1 VKTTILA
8 AACAVALQGTTGA
21 QAQIY
26 PSKPI
31 TMIVPFAAG
40 GPADALA
47 RVVGERMRGPLGQP
61 VIIENVAGATGTI
74 GVARVVQAAPD
85 GHTIGIGHVGTHVQN
100 GALHQLP
107 YDLLKDLEPIALL
120 PANPSLIVA
129 KKALP
134 ASDLKELIAWL
145 KANPDKAS
153 AGTAGIGSGA
163 HIALAYLQSAT
174 GTRFQIVPYRGG
186 GAVLNDLVAGHID
199 LTIDQVS
206 NSIAMV
212 RSGSVRAFAIT
223 SKARLAAAPDIPTVA
238 EAGLPG
244 LEMSTWYGL
253 WAPKSTPRDSTVKLN
268 AAVVE
273 SLADPALRAR
283 FTELGMEIPPLER
296 QSPEALGA
304 LQKAEAEKWWPI
316 IKAAGIKIE

>member
-1 VKTTILA
+1 MKTTILA

-47 RVVGERMRGPLGQP
+47 RIMGERMRGTLGQP

-174 GTRFQIVPYRGG
+174 GTRLQIVPYRGG

-253 WAPKSTPRDSTVKLN
+253 WAPKGTPRDSIAKLN

-283 FTELGMEIPPLER
+283 FTELGMEIPPRER
-296 QSPEALGA
+296 QSPEALGTF
-304 LQKAEAEKWWPI
+304 QKAEAEKWWPI

>member
-1 VKTTILA
+1 MKKLILA
-8 AACAVALQGTTGA
+8 AACAAALQGVTGA
-21 QAQIY
+21 CAQIY

-47 RVVGERMRGPLGQP
+47 RIVGERMRAPLGQP
-61 VIIENVAGATGTI
+61 VIIENVVGATGTI

-85 GHTIGIGHVGTHVQN
+85 GTTIGIGHVGTHVQN
-100 GALHQLP
+100 AALHQLP

-120 PANPSLIVA
+120 PANPSLIIA

-134 ASDLKELIAWL
+134 ANDLKELIAWL

-174 GTRFQIVPYRGG
+174 STRLQIVPYRGG

-253 WAPKSTPRDSTVKLN
+253 WAPKGTPRDSIAKLN

-273 SLADPALRAR
+273 SRADPVLRAR
-283 FTELGMEIPPLER
+283 FTELGMELPPHEQ

-304 LQKAEAEKWWPI
+304 FQKAEAAKWWPI

>member
-47 RVVGERMRGPLGQP
+47 RVVGERMRGPLGQR

-253 WAPKSTPRDSTVKLN
+253 WAPKSTPRDSIAKLN

-283 FTELGMEIPPLER
+283 FTELGMEIPPRER

-304 LQKAEAEKWWPI
+304 FQKAEAEKWWPI
-316 IKAAGIKIE
+316 IKAADIKIE

>member
-1 VKTTILA
+1 
-8 AACAVALQGTTGA
+8 
-21 QAQIY
+21 
-26 PSKPI
+26 
-31 TMIVPFAAG
+31 MIVPFAAG

-47 RVVGERMRGPLGQP
+47 RIVGERMRGPLGQP

-238 EAGLPG
+238 EAGLP
-244 LEMSTWYGL
+244 ET
-253 WAPKSTPRDSTVKLN
+253 RDVYL
-268 AAVVE
+268 VWPV
-273 SLADPALRAR
+273 
-283 FTELGMEIPPLER
+283 
-296 QSPEALGA
+296 GA
-304 LQKAEAEKWWPI
+304 E
-316 IKAAGIKIE
+316 GHDT